1 MHKYLKLG
9 RWAVRQTTATA
20 LRKAELASLDNGAVV
35 ATLVAPV
42 VETLDELVPGGR
54 GVGEEVREPQADD
67 EAREEGKHLSSE

>member
-20 LRKAELASLDNGAVV
+20 LRKAELASLDNGA
-35 ATLVAPV
+35 L

>member
-20 LRKAELASLDNGAVV
+20 LRKAELASLDNGA
-35 ATLVAPV
+35 L
-42 VETLDELVPGGR
+42 VETLDELVLGGR

>member
-20 LRKAELASLDNGAVV
+20 LRKAELASLDNGALV
-35 ATLVAPV
+35 ATV